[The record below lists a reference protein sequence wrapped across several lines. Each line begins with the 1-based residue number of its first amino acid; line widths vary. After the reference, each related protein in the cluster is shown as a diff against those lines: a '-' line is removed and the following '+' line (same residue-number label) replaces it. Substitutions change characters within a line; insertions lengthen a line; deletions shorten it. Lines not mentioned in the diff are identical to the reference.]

1 LAAIALRALGL
12 QPTVYHINEGH
23 SAFLVLER
31 VRSLR
36 ESRTLS
42 FAEAKVLAS
51 TGTVFTM
58 HTPVEAGRDYFPPEL
73 MERYFSEYA
82 LSLGNLARRVLALG
96 RLQPSEG
103 DFCFC
108 MTVLALR
115 FASHANGVSRLH
127 GEVGRNMWQKLWP
140 GIPIAEV
147 PIGHITNG
155 VHFPSWT
162 SLEMKRL
169 SDRYLGPGW
178 REEPANGDLWGRAF
192 HPARGTL
199 AHP

>member
-1 LAAIALRALGL
+1 
-12 QPTVYHINEGH
+12 
-23 SAFLVLER
+23 
-31 VRSLR
+31 
-36 ESRTLS
+36 LS

-51 TGTVFTM
+51 AGPVFTM

-82 LSLGNLARRVLALG
+82 LSLGHPARRVLALG

-103 DFCFC
+103 DFC

-127 GEVGRNMWQKLWP
+127 GEVGWNMCQKLWP
-140 GIPIAEV
+140 GIPVAEV

-162 SLEMKRL
+162 SLEMKPL
-169 SDRYLGPGW
+169 SDRYLGSGW
-178 REEPANGDLWGRAF
+178 REEPANGDLWGRA
-192 HPARGTL
+192 HSIPPEELWRTHELWRERLVVWAWRRVREQRVRRG
-199 AHP
+199 AAVRDP